1 MPKYAKVN
9 NRVVK
14 EIIEVDASHFDTFVD
29 SSPGTWIEVT
39 TARKTEPL
47 GGSYYDKK
55 NDVFASPKPYD
66 SWTVNSSIYAS
77 DNWSLV
83 RANSNEPIAGLGFS
97 SKVCRVDALEL
108 QSDGLV
114 SVSLIEYFDVY
125 TWDGRGLLSSL
136 E

>member
-39 TARKTEPL
+39 TARKNEPL
-47 GGSYYDKK
+47 VGSYYDKK

-66 SWTVNSSIYAS
+66 SWTVNSSGVWEPPTAKP
-77 DNWSLV
+77 
-83 RANSNEPIAGLGFS
+83 SNGKTNYWDEP
-97 SKVCRVDALEL
+97 SK
-108 QSDGLV
+108 
-114 SVSLIEYFDVY
+114 
-125 TWDGRGLLSSL
+125 TWKEFIRP
-136 E
+136 